1 MHPSQSAFLFGIPF
15 YAKINDAVTL
25 HFAKIQLGHFNGTV
39 LHTRSTLLSLIAR
52 QEPQLHIVA
61 EDDLGR
67 SIFADN
73 GQPLRQTQ
81 ATDSK
86 WTKFMEIQSLWNK
99 VRDRAAAIQ
108 SGNDIANPAGSIT
121 QAKALIADTPS
132 RGVHEDIIDIS
143 VDSPSPER
151 IRVTIRNTT
160 A

>member
-1 MHPSQSAFLFGIPF
+1 MIVKHPCQSAFLLGIPF

-25 HFAKIQLGHFNGTV
+25 QFAKIQLGHIYGTV

-73 GQPLRQTQ
+73 GQPLLQTQ

-86 WTKFMEIQSLWNK
+86 WTKFMEIQSIWNR
-99 VRDRAAAIQ
+99 VHDRAAAIQ

-121 QAKALIADTPS
+121 QA
-132 RGVHEDIIDIS
+132 
-143 VDSPSPER
+143 
-151 IRVTIRNTT
+151 
-160 A
+160 